1 MSGKKDGFNGL
12 WVLNPVFDY
21 VDDFSEDLA
30 RVKSE
35 GKYGFVD
42 RCGRIVVEPVFDE
55 AISFSGGFS
64 QVSKGGKWG
73 IRGQER
79 TACCEAH
86 IR

>member
-55 AISFSGGFS
+55 AISFSGGFH
-64 QVSKGGKWG
+64 
-73 IRGQER
+73 R
-79 TACCEAH
+79 
-86 IR
+86 